1 MRSNVSDVLP
11 ASVKRSL
18 AKFGSDMALARRK
31 RGLTVLAVAERVG
44 VSKNTYLRAEK
55 GDPKVSLGVYAMA
68 LFVLGFGDPLGALID
83 VSRDDT
89 GLLLDQER
97 LPKRVRM
104 KKVRVPQS

>member
-11 ASVKRSL
+11 PAVKRSL
-18 AKFGSDMALARRK
+18 SKFGSDLVTARRK
-31 RGLTVLAVAERVG
+31 RGLTIRAVAERMG

-55 GDPKVSLGVYAMA
+55 GDPRVGLGVYSMA
-68 LFVLGFGDPLGALID
+68 LFVLGFGNPLGTLID

-89 GLLLDQER
+89 GLLLDKDR

-104 KKVRVPQS
+104 KKPREPKS